1 MELKE
6 KDCLT
11 KEDFAKYKQVKSFFD
26 KINKAVANGELLFD
40 QNNTVV
46 IGTFDFD
53 LTGHIGFG
61 ITSGAG
67 YVHLFGETKAKKI
80 KEKTVDLFNI
90 SQTPEAIEDYFNKFK
105 TLDPKN
111 FKTI

>member
-1 MELKE
+1 MDLKE
-6 KDCLT
+6 KDCLS
-11 KEDFAKYKQVKSFFD
+11 KEDFAKYKQVKGFFD
-26 KINKAVANGELLFD
+26 TINKAVSNGELLFD

-67 YVHLFGETKAKKI
+67 YVHLFGETTAKKV
-80 KEKTVDLFNI
+80 KERTINLFSI
-90 SQTPEAIEDYFNKFK
+90 SQSPEAITDYFKKFK
-105 TLDPKN
+105 TLDPKS
-111 FKTI
+111 FKTL

>member
-6 KDCLT
+6 KDCLS

-26 KINKAVANGELLFD
+26 KINKAVASGELLFD
-40 QNNTVV
+40 NKNTVV

-67 YVHLFGETKAKKI
+67 YVHLYGETKAKKI
-80 KEKTVDLFNI
+80 KEKTVDLFTI
-90 SQTPEAIEDYFNKFK
+90 VQTPDDIDKYFSTFK
-105 TLDPKN
+105 TLDPKS
-111 FKTI
+111 FKTL